1 MKMEKSHDIIINRN
15 KRTVSTYF
23 IILFS
28 ILIMNSITSNR
39 KIHSVKNYVK
49 SLIDLR
55 VSIVNSL
62 KNLFLI
68 TIRCWVA
75 IWFVNLYIAMKLNI
89 FSTYYKT
96 NLYSNCH
103 TVALSIEI
111 SPRHPYLRRQQDN
124 SSIKKYIR
132 MLGCI
137 SFNDKQ
143 GRNNYAKRIP
153 CRLQCTLLSI
163 VLNIHTLTHIRKFS
177 SVVSNWYAVK
187 LPPNPHSLIYNG

>member
-1 MKMEKSHDIIINRN
+1 MLGGNMVCQPVHSNEIKYFFNLLQNEFILKLPYSGSLNRN
-15 KRTVSTYF
+15 LPS
-23 IILFS
+23 
-28 ILIMNSITSNR
+28 
-39 KIHSVKNYVK
+39 
-49 SLIDLR
+49 
-55 VSIVNSL
+55 
-62 KNLFLI
+62 
-68 TIRCWVA
+68 
-75 IWFVNLYIAMKLNI
+75 
-89 FSTYYKT
+89 
-96 NLYSNCH
+96 
-103 TVALSIEI
+103 
-111 SPRHPYLRRQQDN
+111 SPFLRRQQDN